1 MDLHIPDR
9 RCVTILLPPGT
20 DISGGCARLLVRYAQ
35 RRCGAS
41 PWGRIRIDEFRRGGE
56 ETLLIARPDPPQR
69 VTIADY
75 ALPFIHKYFMD

>member
-1 MDLHIPDR
+1 MNLHTSDR

-20 DISGGCARLLVRYAQ
+20 DVSSGCARLLVRYAQ

-41 PWGRIRIDEFRRGGE
+41 PWERICIDEFRRAGA
-56 ETLLIARPDPPQR
+56 ETLLIARPEAARQ
-69 VTIADY
+69 VTVADY

>member
-1 MDLHIPDR
+1 MDLHGFDR

-41 PWGRIRIDEFRRGGE
+41 PWGTIHIDEFRRGGE
-56 ETLLIARPDPPQR
+56 ETLLIARPETAQQIM
-69 VTIADY
+69 IADY